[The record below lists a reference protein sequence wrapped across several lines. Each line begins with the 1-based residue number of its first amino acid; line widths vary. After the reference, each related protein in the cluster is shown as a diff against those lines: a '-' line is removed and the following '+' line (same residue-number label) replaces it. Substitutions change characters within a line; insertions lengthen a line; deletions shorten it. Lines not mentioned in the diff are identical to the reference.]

1 MAMRG
6 WPLIKLLPQ
15 KTNFRFVRYSKPAA
29 FLSVIL
35 CVASIVACFVPGL
48 NMGIDFR
55 GGASLEMT
63 KPAGQQIQF
72 DDVRRAVNELELG
85 DVQVQGIAR
94 RDSNIDDGSAAI
106 VRFQVPEG
114 RDQTSVVAQV
124 EGAITQATGE
134 VAYSGVNVVGS
145 KVSGELLQS
154 GLLALLSAIVLM
166 FLYIWFRFEP
176 QFGFGAVAGLV
187 HDVVLTF
194 GLIVLFRLEFSLTMV
209 AAILTV
215 IGYSMND
222 TVVVFDRLRE
232 NLRKY
237 KTMPLRD
244 VIDLSLNETLSRTII
259 TGVTAVM
266 VLAALAVFGG
276 EALFGFSIALM
287 FGIIIGT
294 YSSIYVGAPIILLW
308 GVKRGGSA
316 DDAKPIKLGM
326 ASRP

>member
-15 KTNFRFVRYSKPAA
+15 KTNFHFVKYAK
-29 FLSVIL
+29 FFGVLSVVL
-35 CVASIVACFVPGL
+35 CVAAIVGCFYPGL

-55 GGASLEMT
+55 GGASMEVS
-63 KPAGQQIQF
+63 KPAGQVLQL
-72 DDVRRAVNELELG
+72 DDLRGAAAELGLG

-94 RDSNIDDGSAAI
+94 RDTNQADGSTAV
-106 VRFQVPEG
+106 VRFQIPEG
-114 RDQTSVVAQV
+114 ANQSAVVQRV
-124 EGAITQATGE
+124 ETAITQAVGQVT
-134 VAYSGVNVVGS
+134 YSGVEVVGS
-145 KVSGELLQS
+145 KVSGELFSS
-154 GLLALLSAIVLM
+154 GLMALGLAIALM
-166 FLYIWFRFEP
+166 FAYIWFRFEP
-176 QFGFGAVAGLV
+176 QFGFGAVVGLL
-187 HDVVLTF
+187 HDVILVF
-194 GLIVLFRLEFSLTMV
+194 GLIVVMRLEFSLNMV

-237 KTMPLRD
+237 KTMPLRE
-244 VIDLSLNETLSRTII
+244 VIDLSINETLSRTII
-259 TGVTAVM
+259 TGLTAVM
-266 VLAALAVFGG
+266 VLAALAFLGG

-287 FGIIIGT
+287 FGIIVGT

-308 GVKRGGSA
+308 GVKRGGAA

>member
-15 KTNFRFVRYSKPAA
+15 KTNFRFVKYAPAA
-29 FLSVIL
+29 GVISIIL
-35 CVASIVACFVPGL
+35 CVASIVGCFYPGL

-55 GGASLEMT
+55 GGASMEVS
-63 KPAGQQIQF
+63 KPAGQVLEL
-72 DDVRRAVNELELG
+72 DKVRGAVSELGLG
-85 DVQVQGIAR
+85 DVQVQGI
-94 RDSNIDDGSAAI
+94 DSAASAI
-106 VRFQVPEG
+106 VRFQIPEDEG
-114 RDQTSVVAQV
+114 QSAVVARV
-124 EGAITQATGE
+124 EKAIDEAVGE
-134 VAYSGVNVVGS
+134 VKYSGVSVVGS
-145 KVSGELLQS
+145 KVSGELFTS
-154 GLLALLSAIVLM
+154 GLLALGAAIVLM
-166 FLYIWFRFEP
+166 FIYIWFRFEP

-187 HDVVLTF
+187 HDMILTF
-194 GLIVLFRLEFSLTMV
+194 GLIVLFRFEFSLNTV

-237 KTMPLRD
+237 KTMPLRE

-259 TGVTAVM
+259 TGVTAVG
-266 VLAALAVFGG
+266 VLAVLALYGG
-276 EALFGFSIALM
+276 EALFGFSIVLM
-287 FGIIIGT
+287 IGIVIGT

-308 GVKRGGSA
+308 GVKRGGSI
-316 DDAKPIKLGM
+316 DEDAKPIKLGM

>member
-1 MAMRG
+1 MRG

-15 KTNFRFVRYSKPAA
+15 KTNFRFVKYALPAGI
-29 FLSVIL
+29 LSVVL
-35 CVASIVACFVPGL
+35 SVASIVGCFYPGL

-55 GGASLEMT
+55 GGASIEVS
-63 KPAGQQIQF
+63 KPAGVVLELDQL
-72 DDVRRAVNELELG
+72 RGAVGELGLG

-94 RDSNIDDGSAAI
+94 RDNNAADGSSAV
-106 VRFQVPEG
+106 VRFQIPEG
-114 RDQTSVVAQV
+114 SDQSAIVQRV
-124 EGAITQATGE
+124 EGAISESVGQVT
-134 VAYSGVNVVGS
+134 YSGVEVVGS
-145 KVSGELLQS
+145 KVSGELFQS
-154 GLLALLSAIVLM
+154 GLLALGAAIVLM

-176 QFGFGAVAGLV
+176 QFGFGAVIGLL

-194 GLIVLFRLEFSLTMV
+194 GLIVIMRLEFSLNMV

-237 KTMPLRD
+237 KTMPLAE

-266 VLAALAVFGG
+266 VLAALAFLGG
-276 EALFGFSIALM
+276 EALYGFSIALM
-287 FGIIIGT
+287 FGIVIGT

-308 GVKRGGSA
+308 GVKRGGKA
-316 DDAKPIKLGM
+316 EDDTKPIKLGM

>member
-1 MAMRG
+1 MRG

-15 KTNFRFVRYSKPAA
+15 KTNFHFVKYSRAA
-29 FLSVIL
+29 GVLSVIL
-35 CVASIVACFVPGL
+35 CVASIVACFYPGL

-55 GGASLEMT
+55 GGASMEVSKPNGQVLEL
-63 KPAGQQIQF
+63 
-72 DDVRRAVNELELG
+72 DRVRGAVSDLGLG
-85 DVQVQGIAR
+85 DVQVQGI
-94 RDSNIDDGSAAI
+94 DSDSSAI
-106 VRFQVPEG
+106 VRFQIPDDEPQSAVVQRVEHAI
-114 RDQTSVVAQV
+114 DQAVGQV
-124 EGAITQATGE
+124 T
-134 VAYSGVNVVGS
+134 YSGVSVVGS
-145 KVSGELLQS
+145 KVSSELFLN
-154 GLLALLSAIVLM
+154 GLLALGAAIALM
-166 FLYIWFRFEP
+166 FVYIWFRFEP

-187 HDVVLTF
+187 HDMILTF
-194 GLIVLFRLEFSLTMV
+194 GLIVLFKFEFSLNMV

-237 KTMPLRD
+237 KTMPLRE

-259 TGVTAVM
+259 TGVTAVG
-266 VLAALAVFGG
+266 VLAVLAIFGG
-276 EALFGFSIALM
+276 EALRGFSIALM
-287 FGIIIGT
+287 MGIVIGT

-316 DDAKPIKLGM
+316 DEDAKPIKLGM

>member
-1 MAMRG
+1 MTW
-6 WPLIKLLPQ
+6 WPLIRILPQ
-15 KTNFRFVRYSKPAA
+15 KTNLHFVKYARYAA
-29 FLSVIL
+29 VISVVL
-35 CVASIVACFVPGL
+35 CIASIVACFYPGL

-55 GGASLEMT
+55 GGASMEVA
-63 KPAGQQIQF
+63 KPAGQVV
-72 DDVRRAVNELELG
+72 DLEAVRSSVSELNLG
-85 DVQVQGIAR
+85 DVGVQGIAR
-94 RDSNIDDGSAAI
+94 RDTNANDGSTAI
-106 VRFQVPEG
+106 LRFQVPEG
-114 RDQTSVVAQV
+114 RDQTQVVQQV
-124 EGAITQATGE
+124 EQAVTKAVGQ
-134 VAYSGVNVVGS
+134 VTYSGVSVVGS
-145 KVSGELLQS
+145 KVSGELFTS
-154 GLLALLSAIVLM
+154 GLMALGLAIVLM
-166 FLYIWFRFEP
+166 FAYIWFRFEP
-176 QFGFGAVAGLV
+176 QFGFGAVAGLL
-187 HDVVLTF
+187 HDVILTF
-194 GLIVLFRLEFSLTMV
+194 GLIVLFKLEFSLNMV

-266 VLAALAVFGG
+266 VLGALAIFGG

-308 GVKRGGSA
+308 GVKRGELA
-316 DDAKPIKLGM
+316 EDAKPVKLGM

>member
-1 MAMRG
+1 MRG
-6 WPLIKLLPQ
+6 WPLIKLLPVR
-15 KTNFRFVRYSKPAA
+15 TNLQFVKFSKA
-29 FLSVIL
+29 FGVLSAVLVI
-35 CVASIVACFVPGL
+35 ASIVGCFYPGL

-55 GGASLEMT
+55 GGASMEVS
-63 KPAGQQIQF
+63 KPAGQVVAL
-72 DDVRRAVNELELG
+72 DELRAAVGDLGLG
-85 DVQVQGIAR
+85 DVGVQGIAR
-94 RDSNIDDGSAAI
+94 RGTDVNDGSTAI
-106 VRFQVPEG
+106 VRFQIPEG
-114 RDQTSVVAQV
+114 RDQTQVVRQV
-124 EGAITQATGE
+124 EAAITGAVGE
-134 VAYSGVNVVGS
+134 VTYSDVAVVGS
-145 KVSGELLQS
+145 KVSTELFTS
-154 GLLALLSAIVLM
+154 GMLALGMAVVLM
-166 FLYIWFRFEP
+166 FAYIWFRFEP
-176 QFGFGAVAGLV
+176 QFGFGAIAGLV
-187 HDVVLTF
+187 HDVILVF
-194 GLIVLFRLEFSLTMV
+194 GLIVVMRLEFSLNMV

-237 KTMPLRD
+237 KQMPLRE
-244 VIDLSLNETLSRTII
+244 VIDLSINETLSRTII
-259 TGVTAVM
+259 TGVTAIM

-308 GVKRGGSA
+308 GVKRGALA

>member
-1 MAMRG
+1 MTW
-6 WPLIKLLPQ
+6 WPLIRTLPQ
-15 KTNFRFVRYSKPAA
+15 KTNFHFVKYARVAA
-29 FLSVIL
+29 VLSVVL
-35 CVASIVACFVPGL
+35 CTAAIVACFYPGL

-55 GGASLEMT
+55 GGASLEVA
-63 KPAGQQIQF
+63 KPAGQSI
-72 DDVRRAVNELELG
+72 DLEAVRSSVGELELG
-85 DVQVQGIAR
+85 DVGVQGIAR
-94 RDSNIDDGSAAI
+94 RDTNVQDGSTA
-106 VRFQVPEG
+106 VLRFQIPEG
-114 RDQTSVVAQV
+114 RDQTAVVNQV
-124 EGAITQATGE
+124 EDAITGAVGE
-134 VAYSGVNVVGS
+134 VSYSGVSVVGS
-145 KVSGELLQS
+145 KVSGELFTS
-154 GLLALLSAIVLM
+154 GLLALGSAIVLM
-166 FLYIWFRFEP
+166 FAYIWFRFEP
-176 QFGFGAVAGLV
+176 QFGFGAVAGLL

-194 GLIVLFRLEFSLTMV
+194 GLIVLFKLEFSLNMV

-237 KTMPLRD
+237 KTMPLRE

-266 VLAALAVFGG
+266 VLAALAFFGG

-287 FGIIIGT
+287 FGIVVGT

-308 GVKRGGSA
+308 GVKRGEIA
-316 DDAKPIKLGM
+316 EDAKPIKLGM

>member
-6 WPLIKLLPQ
+6 WPLIKLLPV
-15 KTNFRFVRYSKPAA
+15 KTDLHFVSFAKYAA
-29 FLSVIL
+29 ALSAVLVI
-35 CVASIVACFVPGL
+35 ASLVGLFYPGL

-55 GGASLEMT
+55 GGASMELT
-63 KPAGQQIQF
+63 KPGGQTL
-72 DDVRRAVNELELG
+72 DLGAVREAVGELGLG
-85 DVQVQGIAR
+85 DVGVQGI
-94 RDSNIDDGSAAI
+94 DTESSAI

-114 RDQTSVVAQV
+114 QDQTVVVQRV
-124 EGAITQATGE
+124 EQAIDAAVGE
-134 VAYSGVNVVGS
+134 VEYSGVSVVGS
-145 KVSGELLQS
+145 KVSGELFTS
-154 GLLALLSAIVLM
+154 GLMALGLAIALM
-166 FLYIWFRFEP
+166 FAYIWFRFEP
-176 QFGFGAVAGLV
+176 QFGLGAVAGLL
-187 HDVVLTF
+187 HDVILVF
-194 GLIVLFRLEFSLTMV
+194 GLIVLMRLEFSLNMV

-237 KTMPLRD
+237 KTMPLRE
-244 VIDLSLNETLSRTII
+244 VIDLSINETLSRTVI
-259 TGVTAVM
+259 TGITAIM
-266 VLAALAVFGG
+266 VLAALAIFGG

-287 FGIIIGT
+287 AGIIIGT

-308 GVKRGGSA
+308 GVKRGERKD